1 MKLPVQDPYW
11 TETAE
16 FIVRTIGPDT
26 PFVGPR
32 EFSPVLPKVF
42 PYDWG
47 GALDNIDDYKGVA
60 VHKGLMHEL
69 PVTLLR
75 KIEQE
80 WKCVFANA
88 VFLFFL
94 PPSCGIPVVSG
105 EHLGAFYDNMISL
118 EKLELEKKSR
128 FIETTA
134 AVVVAKGAHAGL
146 EGTLRSLS
154 LLRLEVAVVPAMGDA
169 NQREAC
175 RSLCAR
181 YRAHVAG
188 ETGERVPA
196 PDEALKAGV
205 IMLLAGKR
213 SAWIATFDDSTG
225 ARPDFLA
232 VMEKWRDREE
242 RPLLGGYWEEA
253 DGLLESFH
261 RDGFHLVVPRR
272 LNARYIYAHRDYWVR
287 RFDLMDEQRAHK
299 GREPGFFQ
307 ALKALVIPGLVI
319 PHGDFPSAGATTPPA
334 S

>member
-1 MKLPVQDPYW
+1 MKLPVQDPFW

-16 FIVRTIGPDT
+16 FIVRAIGSDT

-32 EFSPVLPKVF
+32 EFSPLLPKVF

-47 GALDNIDDYKGVA
+47 SALETLHDYKGVA

-80 WKCVFANA
+80 WTCVFANA

-94 PPSCGIPVVSG
+94 PPSSGLPLVSG

-118 EKLELEKKSR
+118 EKLELERKSR
-128 FIETTA
+128 FIETSS

-146 EGTLRSLS
+146 EATLRSLA
-154 LLRLEVAVVPAMGDA
+154 LLRLETAVVPVMDDA

-175 RSLCAR
+175 RSLCER
-181 YRAHVAG
+181 YRAHIV
-188 ETGERVPA
+188 EKTGESVPA
-196 PDEALKAGV
+196 PDEALKVGV
-205 IMLLAGKR
+205 MMLLVGKR
-213 SAWIATFDDSTG
+213 NAWIATFDDSTA

-232 VMEKWRDREE
+232 VMEKWRDSQE
-242 RPLLGGYWEEA
+242 RPLLGGYWERA
-253 DGLLESFH
+253 DGVRESFH

-272 LNARYIYAHRDYWVR
+272 LNTRHIYAHRDYWVR
-287 RFDLMDEQRAHK
+287 RFNLPEEPRAHTA
-299 GREPGFFQ
+299 REPGYFQ
-307 ALKALVIPGLVI
+307 ALKALVIPGLIV
-319 PHGDFPSAGATTPPA
+319 PHGDFPGAGATTPPA
-334 S
+334 C